1 MALVQLNGVQ
11 VQLGGVNVAPG
22 GGASYEA
29 APLLLGRAIIGRPL
43 IVSSGTL
50 DDGSPVD
57 TIQWYQ
63 CDDASKT
70 AEASIS
76 GLATYTAETRQTHKA
91 SIYSFAR
98 PRVER
103 RKIATSSAQSSPILT
118 RPMATILNTLVGSLP
133 ISAIPSLTRRGATK
147 LRRRSALT
155 TTPISWGRRPT
166 TSTQRAAATATPGL
180 AKGTLA
186 NADQAQPDDERQR
199 RGDQSEDQSRVD
211 LPGRDGD

>member
-1 MALVQLNGVQ
+1 MAAITLNGVN
-11 VQLGGVNVAPG
+11 VTLNGVNVTLG

-76 GLATYTAETRQTHKA
+76 GLATYTADTPNAQGKYLFVRSTA
-91 SIYSFAR
+91 SGTTEDSNI
-98 PRVER
+98 VG
-103 RKIATSSAQSSPILT
+103 PIL
-118 RPMATILNTLVGSLP
+118 PNF
-133 ISAIPSLTRRGATK
+133 
-147 LRRRSALT
+147 
-155 TTPISWGRRPT
+155 
-166 TSTQRAAATATPGL
+166 
-180 AKGTLA
+180 
-186 NADQAQPDDERQR
+186 N
-199 RGDQSEDQSRVD
+199 
-211 LPGRDGD
+211 